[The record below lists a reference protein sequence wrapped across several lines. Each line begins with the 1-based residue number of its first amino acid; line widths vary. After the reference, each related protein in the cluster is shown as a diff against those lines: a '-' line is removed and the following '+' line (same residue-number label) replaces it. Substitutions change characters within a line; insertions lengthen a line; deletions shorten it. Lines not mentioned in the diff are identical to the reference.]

1 MVSLKETIDLIK
13 KSLFE
18 KRRLSDI
25 EMNLLINLLLKH
37 YNVSDYVKN
46 IEIDYNDK
54 YNGIAGFCN
63 ENGTMYFNMN
73 IINEIIFKQYYHPH
87 GENKL
92 TFIEYFVLEQLN
104 IVLHEIRHVMQ
115 LNVEFSEKDVLEE
128 ILDDSRIEK
137 YSRDIYDL
145 NHSLFPIEK
154 DAKEFALN
162 QTIEII
168 NNCSY
173 FDKEFIKDMYN
184 NFFEMLMEGYSFN
197 NPCEGTLKV
206 FYEKVVSD
214 TSKYLSLLPAFDE
227 LSTYDKLSF
236 NMPLNKE
243 DLKILAVY
251 GDLIKNNFDPI
262 KTLKKK

>member
-1 MVSLKETIDLIK
+1 MKETIDLIK
-13 KSLFE
+13 KALFE

-37 YNVSDYVKN
+37 YNVLEYVKS
-46 IEIDYNDK
+46 IEFDYSDK

-73 IINEIIFKQYYHPH
+73 IINEIIFKQYYNPH

-145 NHSLFPIEK
+145 NHSLF
-154 DAKEFALN
+154 
-162 QTIEII
+162 Q
-168 NNCSY
+168 
-173 FDKEFIKDMYN
+173 
-184 NFFEMLMEGYSFN
+184 
-197 NPCEGTLKV
+197 
-206 FYEKVVSD
+206 
-214 TSKYLSLLPAFDE
+214 
-227 LSTYDKLSF
+227 
-236 NMPLNKE
+236 
-243 DLKILAVY
+243 
-251 GDLIKNNFDPI
+251 
-262 KTLKKK
+262 